1 MKAYFQF
8 STDFYFKDKP
18 YSKVSLFDSPAVEV
32 FSDMQNIAIKK
43 LAAGCISNR
52 YYLCSH
58 N

>member
-8 STDFYFKDKP
+8 STEFYFEDNP

-43 LAAGCISNR
+43 LAAECFSNW
-52 YYLCSH
+52 YHLYSH